1 MNTEN
6 NGNPIKKNKNPIT
19 WVPTVYFAMGFPYIV
34 LSLVS
39 VIMFKDLGINKIDIA
54 KYTSLLIIPWSL
66 KPLFSPI
73 MEVFGS
79 KKKYLIIAEII
90 SALMFGAVVVSL
102 PMPNFFMIVIGL
114 MFVIAL
120 SGSVHDIAG
129 DGVYMEQLDTD
140 TQSKYSGWQ
149 GAFYNMAKVLA
160 NGGLVFMA
168 GWLTSKMDFSASQA
182 WQIIMAISGAIMLCI
197 ALYHLFFLPK
207 DIKKENEENLKKKLQ
222 ELWQVFKGF
231 FTKRYIFFYIFFIIL
246 YRFAEGLTMKIVPLF
261 LKDGVTVGGL
271 GLSNERYGLVYGT
284 FGTVAFIVG
293 SIAAG
298 HYVSKWGLK
307 KTLFTLALCFNIPFA
322 IYLLFAI
329 FQPHNIWL
337 IASGIVFEYFGY
349 GFGFV
354 GLILFMMQQIAPGK
368 HQMAHYAF
376 ANSIMNLGVLIPGYF
391 SGYLSTQSSQMEI
404 LKSINLTSLLPYLN
418 GLWGYKLFF
427 ILVMIMTIPALII
440 TKIVPFTYNDEK
452 KKKEE

>member
-1 MNTEN
+1 MKQSFSR
-6 NGNPIKKNKNPIT
+6 NPLRWI
-19 WVPTVYFAMGFPYIV
+19 PTVYFAMGFPFIT

-39 VIMFKDLGINKIDIA
+39 VIMFRDLGISKIDIA

-66 KPLFSPI
+66 KPLFSPL

-79 KKKYLIIAEII
+79 KKKYLIITEVV
-90 SALMFGAVVVSL
+90 SALMFGAIVVSM
-102 PMPNFFMIVIGL
+102 PMPGFFKIALAL
-114 MFVIAL
+114 MFVMAI
-120 SGSVHDIAG
+120 SGSIHDIAG
-129 DGVYMEQLDTD
+129 DGVYMEQLDTG

-160 NGGLVFMA
+160 NGGLVFLA
-168 GWLTSKMDFSASQA
+168 GWLTSSAHLSALQA
-182 WQIIMAISGAIMLCI
+182 WRIIMAISGAVMLGI
-197 ALYHLFFLPK
+197 ALYHLLVLPN
-207 DIKKENEENLKKKLQ
+207 DIRQETKGSIKQKMQ
-222 ELWQVFKGF
+222 ELWQVFIGF
-231 FTKRYIFFYIFFIIL
+231 FAKKHIAFYICFIIL

-261 LKDGVTVGGL
+261 LKDDVSAGGL
-271 GLSNERYGLVYGT
+271 GLSNEQYGLVYGT
-284 FGTVAFIVG
+284 FGTVAFIAG

-322 IYLLFAI
+322 VYLLFAI
-329 FQPHNIWL
+329 FQPHNILL

-354 GLILFMMQQIAPGK
+354 GLVLFMMQQIAPGR

-376 ANSIMNLGVLIPGYF
+376 ANSIMNLGVLIPGYI
-391 SGYLSTQSSQMEI
+391 SGYLSTQSSQMAIMEAV
-404 LKSINLTSLLPYLN
+404 NMTGLLSGFD

-427 ILVMIMTIPALII
+427 IIVMIMTIPALMI
-440 TKIVPFTYNDEK
+440 TKIVPFTYEDKKNNDV
-452 KKKEE
+452 